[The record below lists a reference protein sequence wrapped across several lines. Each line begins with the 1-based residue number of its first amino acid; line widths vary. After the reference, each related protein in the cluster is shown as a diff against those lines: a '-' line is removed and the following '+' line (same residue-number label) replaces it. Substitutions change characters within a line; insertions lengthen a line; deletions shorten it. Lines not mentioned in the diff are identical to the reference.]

1 MIPFFAISQNYV
13 DVLTIGYGQTF
24 DNTFEGTNQ
33 STTVSTIDLD
43 FTYPV
48 VISDAQALITGI
60 TFNKNALQLFP
71 SASSTS
77 LYSTLLKLGLAS
89 TWSEKWS
96 TTLVLLPKIAS
107 DYENITRNDFYFG
120 GLALLKLKK
129 SEHLTYR
136 FGAYASSE
144 AFGTFTTPII
154 GWYYM
159 SPSQKFEMDV
169 SLPIAVDINYT
180 FGALTTGLHY
190 IGIGRSFRLD
200 NQVPVGQYV
209 DVSSLDFSAYLQLN
223 LLDNSVLLRGKLG
236 YSSSNYEVYNENE
249 KISLGLSAFSFGDDR
264 TQLNP
269 ELNGSLFAKVEAVY
283 RFQLSTT
290 KTEQ

>member
-1 MIPFFAISQNYV
+1 MLPLFAISQNYV

-24 DNTFEGTNQ
+24 DNTFEGTNE

-48 VISDAQALITGI
+48 VLSDAQTLITGI
-60 TFNKNALQLFP
+60 TFNKNDLQLFP
-71 SASSTS
+71 SAASTG
-77 LYSTLLKLGLAS
+77 LYSTILKFGLAS
-89 TWSEKWS
+89 TWTEKWS

-107 DYENITRNDFYFG
+107 DYENISSNDFYFG
-120 GLALLKLKK
+120 GFALLKLKK

-190 IGIGRSFRLD
+190 IGIGRSFRID
-200 NQVPVGQYV
+200 NAGLTGQYV

-269 ELNGSLFAKVEAVY
+269 GLNGSIFAKVEAVY

>member
-1 MIPFFAISQNYV
+1 MAISQNYV
-13 DVLTIGYGQTF
+13 DVLTIGYGQTI
-24 DNTFEGTNQ
+24 DNTFEGTNE

-48 VISDAQALITGI
+48 VLSDAQALITGI
-60 TFNKNALQLFP
+60 TFNKNDLQLFP

-77 LYSTLLKLGLAS
+77 LYSTILKLGLAS
-89 TWSEKWS
+89 TWTEKWS

-107 DYENITRNDFYFG
+107 DYENISSDDFYFG
-120 GLALLKLKK
+120 GFALLKLKK

-136 FGAYASSE
+136 FGAYASTE

-200 NQVPVGQYV
+200 NQGPTGQYV

-223 LLDNSVLLRGKLG
+223 ILDNSVLLRGKLG